1 MIKLAEGWDDY
12 RILATGGG
20 FKMERWGKLV
30 LLRPDPQVIWA
41 PRFDLEG
48 YNGINA
54 VYRRSNTGG
63 GAWQFKGGVPG
74 EFEIGRRGLR
84 FSLKLMGFKHTGL
97 FPEQAVNWD
106 EMSRMIREARRQ
118 ISVLNL
124 FGYTG
129 GATVACAAAGAKAE
143 ITWKAPKPTPQITR
157 AAIRMTSAPRRGE
170 RRFFGGC
177 CAPAGGLGASAAL
190 GTALYLAALQAQGV
204 WPLRAGRAPA

>member
-20 FKMERWGKLV
+20 FKLERWGKLV

-48 YNGINA
+48 YKGINA

-106 EMSRMIREARRQ
+106 EIARMLRESMRL
-118 ISVLNL
+118 ISVLSL

-129 GATVACAAAGAKAE
+129 GESVA
-143 ITWKAPKPTPQITR
+143 
-157 AAIRMTSAPRRGE
+157 
-170 RRFFGGC
+170 
-177 CAPAGGLGASAAL
+177 
-190 GTALYLAALQAQGV
+190 
-204 WPLRAGRAPA
+204 